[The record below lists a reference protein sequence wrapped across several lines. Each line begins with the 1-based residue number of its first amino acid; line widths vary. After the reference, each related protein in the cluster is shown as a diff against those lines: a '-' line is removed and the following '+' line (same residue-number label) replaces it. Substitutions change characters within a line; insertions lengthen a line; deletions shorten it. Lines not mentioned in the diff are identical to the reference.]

1 MESQTKAAINAIILF
16 PQHLL
21 TKDQLIFVVIVKNNL
36 TVTQIRFFKSLTFYK
51 EKTIW
56 YKKN

>member
-1 MESQTKAAINAIILF
+1 MERQTKAVINAIILF
-16 PQHLL
+16 PQYLL
-21 TKDQLIFVVIVKNNL
+21 AKDQLIFVVIVKSNL
-36 TVTQIRFFKSLTFYK
+36 IITQICFFKSLTFYK

>member
-1 MESQTKAAINAIILF
+1 MERQTNAAKNAIILF
-16 PQHLL
+16 PQYLL
-21 TKDQLIFVVIVKNNL
+21 AKDQLIFVVIVKSNL
-36 TVTQIRFFKSLTFYK
+36 TVTQICFFKSLTFYK